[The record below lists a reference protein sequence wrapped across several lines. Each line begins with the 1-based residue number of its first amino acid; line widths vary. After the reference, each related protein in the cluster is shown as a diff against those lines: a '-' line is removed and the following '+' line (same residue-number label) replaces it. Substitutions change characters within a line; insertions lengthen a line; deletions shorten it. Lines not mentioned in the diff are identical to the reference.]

1 MCAEKYEGF
10 EKCMRFQS
18 DTGFRLI
25 PLVKGDHIA
34 ANNIEFCNLVFVLEG
49 EVEFSSSDFLRQ
61 RFKQDEFFFL
71 PHATDIYG
79 IAVVDSRVLLLS
91 FGNRVELPCDNCTL
105 YSYVKSYNYVKEEKE
120 IPNLFRPLQVTSQI
134 KLFEEQMVSYLLVA
148 KKMPCDYLYDLKQK
162 ELFIILTYNYT
173 RKELAEFF
181 YPVLGYGTS
190 FKQRFQAIYKNG
202 LSISE
207 IASKMNMSLRT
218 FSRKF
223 YVEFGEPA
231 RYWLL
236 KQKAKNIKLKLSIP
250 GTTIS
255 DIILEFDFTDMSHFT
270 KFCKHF
276 YDCTP
281 AELMRQIKEDTS
293 NR

>member
-1 MCAEKYEGF
+1 
-10 EKCMRFQS
+10 
-18 DTGFRLI
+18 
-25 PLVKGDHIA
+25 
-34 ANNIEFCNLVFVLEG
+34 
-49 EVEFSSSDFLRQ
+49 
-61 RFKQDEFFFL
+61 
-71 PHATDIYG
+71 
-79 IAVVDSRVLLLS
+79 
-91 FGNRVELPCDNCTL
+91 
-105 YSYVKSYNYVKEEKE
+105 
-120 IPNLFRPLQVTSQI
+120 
-134 KLFEEQMVSYLLVA
+134 MVSYLLVA

>member
-1 MCAEKYEGF
+1 MCVEKYEGF

-18 DTGFRLI
+18 ETGFRLI
-25 PLVKGDHIA
+25 SLVKGDYIA
-34 ANNIEFCNLVFVLEG
+34 ANNIEFCNLVFVLDG
-49 EVEFSSSDFLRQ
+49 EVEFSSCDFLRQ
-61 RFKQDEFFFL
+61 RFKQDDFFFL
-71 PHATDIYG
+71 PHAIDIYG
-79 IAVVDSRVLLLS
+79 TAVVDSRVLLLT

-105 YSYVKSYNYVKEEKE
+105 YSYVKSYNYTKEE
-120 IPNLFRPLQVTSQI
+120 INIFRPLQVTSQI
-134 KLFEEQMVSYLLVA
+134 KLFEEQMISYLLAA
-148 KKMPCDYLYDLKQK
+148 KKIPCDYLYDLKQK

-207 IASKMNMSLRT
+207 IASMMNMSLRT

-223 YVEFGEPA
+223 YIEFGEPA

-250 GTTIS
+250 GTTIF

-276 YDCTP
+276 YNCTH
-281 AELMRQIKEDTS
+281 AELMRQIKEDVS